1 MLGIKVSSVEFI
13 VGDRNKVVK
22 DPEVSQ
28 LLALVDLYRMQQVN
42 TSYAQ
47 TFIYIYTQWYLG

>member
-1 MLGIKVSSVEFI
+1 MSSVEFV

-22 DPEVSQ
+22 DQKVSQ
-28 LLALVDLYRMQQVN
+28 LLALVDVYRMQQVN

-47 TFIYIYTQWYLG
+47 TFVYIYIYTHTQ